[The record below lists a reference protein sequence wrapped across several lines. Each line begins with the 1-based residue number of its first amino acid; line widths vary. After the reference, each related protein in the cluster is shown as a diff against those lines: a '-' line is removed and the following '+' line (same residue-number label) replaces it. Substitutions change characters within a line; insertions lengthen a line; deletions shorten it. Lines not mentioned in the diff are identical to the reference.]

1 MANFEFSTLA
11 RMKAHILLAAM
22 AIICSAA
29 VAEAQDVQKG
39 KSIYGQ
45 HCLRCHGRNLVT
57 PGTVAYDLRKFPEDD
72 KPRFAE
78 SIVKGK
84 KNMPPW
90 GDKLSAEQIDDL
102 WAYVLTRGQ

>member
-1 MANFEFSTLA
+1 
-11 RMKAHILLAAM
+11 MKAPLLSAALIGA
-22 AIICSAA
+22 AIVGGAA

-39 KSIYGQ
+39 KSLYGQ
-45 HCLRCHGRNLVT
+45 HCQRCHGRNLVT
-57 PGTVAYDLRKFPEDD
+57 PGTVVYDLRTFPEND
-72 KPRFAE
+72 KPRFSE

-102 WAYVLTRGQ
+102 WAYVLTRGK